1 MKEKKEIPNDLENN
15 SCFVCGPKNPLGFHL
30 RYFKEGE
37 YVISEFR
44 PSEHYCGFEKIFH
57 GGLQCTVLD
66 DLTIW
71 TVMVKRGK
79 MGATKQLTAEFFKP
93 VYIDEKLRIEGK
105 IVKEE
110 GNIFT
115 VEAVLKNGKG
125 KICTKVVSDV
135 IAVNKALFKKLTGWD
150 EIPESWG
157 KYL

>member
-1 MKEKKEIPNDLENN
+1 MTKKNEIPNDLESNG
-15 SCFVCGPKNPLGFHL
+15 CFVCGPKNPIGFHL
-30 RYFKEGE
+30 HYFSDGE
-37 YVISEFR
+37 YVISEFT

-71 TVMVKRGK
+71 TVMDKKGK
-79 MGATKQLTAEFFKP
+79 MGATKELKAEFLKP

-105 IVKEE
+105 IIEE
-110 GNIFT
+110 KGNVYT
-115 VEAVLKNGKG
+115 VSAVLKNEKG

-135 IAVNKALFKKLTGWD
+135 IAVNRGLFKKLTGWE